1 MIMNEDRIAA
11 LDELGF
17 SWDQSKYVTKSFD
30 EKIQDLKDYKVRYRQ
45 QPPTAAVSKCIE
57 AASLITLQLLHLLLL
72 LTSFDTGRTWAL
84 QCREEARQK
93 ACSILFRGKTRS

>member
-30 EKIQDLKDYKVRYRQ
+30 EKIQDLKDYKVSYRQ
-45 QPPTAAVSKCIE
+45 QLPAAAVSKCIE
-57 AASLITLQLLHLLLL
+57 AASLITLQLLLL
-72 LTSFDTGRTWAL
+72 LTSFDTGRAWAL

-93 ACSILFRGKTRS
+93 ACSILLRGKTRS

>member
-1 MIMNEDRIAA
+1 MTMDEDRIAA

-45 QPPTAAVSKCIE
+45 QPPGSAVSKCIE
-57 AASLITLQLLHLLLL
+57 AASLITLQLLLLH
-72 LTSFDTGRTWAL
+72 TCFDTGRAWAL